1 MKRISPRNQDHTI
14 TYVPIASFQLDE
26 IREEIDRDVRGSG
39 KDIEVCDLLQTRWKA
54 TSSLEARLKVDSM
67 LTCIGL
73 SSIAGPLANQP
84 QAELSTPTH
93 RVRSDSWQSLG
104 QDPVSK
110 RGSLHAIEL
119 VKKVWGGSRGSFRP
133 DFIDLQYKPSDK
145 RKFEEAVAF
154 WQEQSPELAAY
165 RRRAELNPK
174 ENTYT
179 QKFCNLVD
187 QIGNII
193 HGTGRRPRLV
203 FGDKKL
209 ERNDSLV
216 FHDGQGGDWT
226 LDGNPVK
233 PDLQIF
239 DFNEDIPDVKNWRH
253 VWLAA
258 EVRLLGRTD
267 MKSSH
272 STAAENIIPR
282 SLYYQ
287 VSDPSPGQC
296 SLG

>member
-1 MKRISPRNQDHTI
+1 MKRVSPRNQDHTI
-14 TYVPIASFQLDE
+14 DYVPIASLQLDK
-26 IREEIDRDVRGSG
+26 IAEEIDRDVRGSG
-39 KDIEVCDLLQTRWKA
+39 GDVKDCDLLQARWKA
-54 TSSLEARLKVDSM
+54 TSSHEARRHVASM
-67 LTCIGL
+67 LTGIEL
-73 SSIAGPLANQP
+73 SSIVGPLSNQP
-84 QAELSTPTH
+84 QPALSTPT
-93 RVRSDSWQSLG
+93 RRARSDRLQSLG

-110 RGSLHAIEL
+110 KGSLYAIAL
-119 VKKVWGGSRGSFRP
+119 AKKVWGESRGRFRP

-145 RKFEEAVAF
+145 TKFEQAVAF

-165 RRRAELNPK
+165 RRRAELHPK

-179 QKFCNLVD
+179 QKFCVLAD

-203 FGDKKL
+203 FGDKQL

-233 PDLQIF
+233 PDLHIF
-239 DFNEDIPDVKNWRH
+239 DFNEDVPDIKNWRH

-287 VSDPSPGQC
+287 VGDPSPGQC